1 MRIENNK
8 STTKNIAVLLLFED
22 SAIVFA
28 EQDDYN
34 EITDYT

>member
-22 SAIVFA
+22 SAIMFA
-28 EQDDYN
+28 E
-34 EITDYT
+34 